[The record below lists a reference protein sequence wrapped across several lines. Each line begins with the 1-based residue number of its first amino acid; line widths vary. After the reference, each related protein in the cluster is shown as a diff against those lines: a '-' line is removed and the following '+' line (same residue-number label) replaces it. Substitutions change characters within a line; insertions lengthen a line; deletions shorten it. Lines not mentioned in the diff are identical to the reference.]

1 MNFVYIKL
9 HDMKREGSPGVHPGM
24 EEDRWFYGNTYKM
37 TKQTLAF
44 NLAAFKH
51 VQSIPEIQTPRSV
64 PEDEEQNQMES
75 EVVAAVRDGEV

>member
-1 MNFVYIKL
+1 
-9 HDMKREGSPGVHPGM
+9 MKREGSPGVHPGM